1 MRSLDAI
8 AAGVAMLRDPHLAQL
23 AQGRPLPKGMTFLL
37 EVASGE
43 TEALAAACTMTGRSE
58 ATVQKAAGF
67 FIEQVLL
74 NRHSD
79 YYRVLGLSRNALPM
93 ELRRHMALMM
103 KWLHPDLFSVPAGGM
118 NFSRSAYV
126 SLVTEAWETLKTSE
140 RRAAYDAV
148 LMQKSRNL
156 WQSGLNGG
164 GVLPGK
170 AGLKV
175 RALPSRYSRRHL
187 ALHRIERGGFWS
199 RLKSYI
205 GIFG

>member
-1 MRSLDAI
+1 MRSADAI

-23 AQGRPLPKGMTFLL
+23 ARRRPLPKGMTLLL

-43 TEALAAACTMTGRSE
+43 TEALAAACSMTGRSE

-74 NRHSD
+74 NRQGD
-79 YYRVLGLSRNALPM
+79 YYRVLGLSRDALPM

-103 KWLHPDLFSVPAGGM
+103 KWLHPDLFSAPAEGM

-126 SLVTEAWETLKTSE
+126 GLVTEAWETLKTRE

-148 LMQKSRNL
+148 LMQEKRIS
-156 WQSGLNGG
+156 WHGGLNGG

-170 AGLKV
+170 TELEL
-175 RALPSRYSRRHL
+175 RALPSRSAGRRL